1 LEESLELFPALKHL
15 KDPSPAMAVIGFAT
29 EGRVKEA
36 LEVEGRCDE
45 VFLRSLKW
53 KVAVDYRL
61 KGSVPAPPGRGEILP
76 HRRRRYYKALEAL
89 LMIQELK
96 VLGSEIGLLQ
106 SASMRERAARE
117 GERIM
122 RSVEALSGED
132 PFLSADSLLG
142 KMMFLKEV
150 SLQRGLNLLREIED
164 FAKDPYHLPLLSREG
179 GEILLLTDQ
188 PEETLRLTA
197 EGVSVAEKHGNHWL
211 AGELLLL
218 SAEAYQQ
225 LAEVSRSVE
234 ELQRARE
241 CFERAGQRRAMALA
255 DLQRAHLLVRAGR
268 LKEAGQALKTA
279 SKILRKRGDLH
290 DRALLASVHTLYT
303 FRSSSSRR
311 RKKKV
316 LLGAIERFP
325 IKENPRAYNILWEAV
340 EGEGWL
346 REDPETAILFERP
359 EVVTL
364 SKRVAKMIMESA
376 RETYPNEFGALLHG
390 YPHVHSLQPIVD
402 ASRGSRSFVFSLW
415 DRFSGK
421 ALVADGMVHSHPSG
435 VARPSR
441 ADLYMFSRFRVN
453 FIIGYPFSEDSMA
466 AYDSVGNRID
476 FRIVDDD

>member
-1 LEESLELFPALKHL
+1 
-15 KDPSPAMAVIGFAT
+15 M
-29 EGRVKEA
+29 
-36 LEVEGRCDE
+36 
-45 VFLRSLKW
+45 
-53 KVAVDYRL
+53 
-61 KGSVPAPPGRGEILP
+61 
-76 HRRRRYYKALEAL
+76 RYYKALEAL

-106 SASMRERAARE
+106 SASMQERAARE

-132 PFLSADSLLG
+132 P
-142 KMMFLKEV
+142 
-150 SLQRGLNLLREIED
+150 
-164 FAKDPYHLPLLSREG
+164 
-179 GEILLLTDQ
+179 
-188 PEETLRLTA
+188 LRLTA

-421 ALVADGMVHSHPSG
+421 ALVA
-435 VARPSR
+435 
-441 ADLYMFSRFRVN
+441 VN